1 MRYSQLLAPTLK
13 ENPADAEIESHRLML
28 RAGMIRKEAAGLYAY
43 LPLGQRVLSN
53 VSRIVREE
61 MDRAGGQELF
71 MPSLIPAELW
81 QESGRWNLY
90 GKELL
95 RITDRAGREFC
106 YGPTHEEVITEIVR
120 GSVKS
125 YRQLPLLL
133 YQIQTK
139 FRDEIRPRFGLMRGR
154 EFQMKDAYSFHATQE
169 SLDEMYQRMHDAYC
183 KIFDRCGL
191 AYKAV
196 EADTGSIG
204 GSSSH
209 EFMVLADT
217 GEAEI
222 LFCPHCSFTAN
233 VEAAVGHHAFLDGLV
248 EPDRASVPAIVEIHT
263 PNVGSIEDV
272 EAFLKI
278 PSTQFIKSL
287 VYQGSSET
295 VLVLLRGDFNINDVA
310 LRKLLGDS
318 SFVLAE
324 EETVQQLT
332 GAKVGFAGPVGLK
345 QKVRIIADRTIK
357 SIKYGVTGANRTDYH
372 IKAVAL
378 GRDFNVDVW
387 GDISQISK
395 GDVCG
400 KCGKPGI
407 ESTRGIEVGHIF
419 KLGTK
424 YSKAMSAT
432 FLNAEGQE
440 APYIMGCYGI
450 GIGRTAAA
458 AIEQHHDANGI
469 IWPSAL
475 APFQIIVTVA
485 NMSEEPQRLAGEALY
500 KQLLETGKTVLF
512 DDRDERAGVKFKD
525 ADLIG
530 IPYRVTVGKSLA
542 EGTVEIKKR
551 GEKDFA
557 AVPVTGILEFFKDK
571 I

>member
-1 MRYSQLLAPTLK
+1 
-13 ENPADAEIESHRLML
+13 ML
-28 RAGMIRKEAAGLYAY
+28 RAGMIRKEAAGIYAY
-43 LPLGQRVLSN
+43 LPLGQRVISK
-53 VSRIVREE
+53 VSKIIREE
-61 MDRAGGQELF
+61 MDRAGGQEIF

-81 QESGRWNLY
+81 QESGRWGMY

-95 RITDRAGREFC
+95 RIKDRAGRDFC
-106 YGPTHEEVITEIVR
+106 YGPTHEEVVTEIVR

-154 EFQMKDAYSFHATQE
+154 EFQMKDAYSFHA
-169 SLDEMYQRMHDAYC
+169 SLDSLDQMYQRMHDAYAR
-183 KIFDRCGL
+183 IFDRCGL

-196 EADTGSIG
+196 EADTGTIG

-222 LFCPHCSFTAN
+222 LFCPHCGFTAN
-233 VEAAVGHHAFLDGLV
+233 VEAAIGHHAFLDGLV
-248 EPDRASVPAIVEIHT
+248 EPDRSTVPAIVDVHT
-263 PNVGSIEDV
+263 PNVGSIDDV

-278 PSTQFIKSL
+278 PATQFIKSL
-287 VYQGSSET
+287 VYKGNAET

-318 SFVLAE
+318 SFVLAD
-324 EETVQQLT
+324 EETVQQVT

-345 QKVRIIADRTIK
+345 QKLRIIADRSIK

-400 KCGKPGI
+400 KCGKPGM

-424 YSKAMSAT
+424 YSQAMNAT
-432 FLNAEGQE
+432 YLDADGKSQ
-440 APYIMGCYGI
+440 PYIMGCYGI
-450 GIGRTAAA
+450 GVGRTAAA
-458 AIEQHHDANGI
+458 AIEQHHDQWGI
-469 IWPSAL
+469 IWPAAL
-475 APFQIIVTVA
+475 APYQVIVLVA
-485 NMSEEPQRLAGEALY
+485 NVSDDAQRQAGQAIYE
-500 KQLLETGKTVLF
+500 QLLAAGTEVLF

-530 IPYRVTVGKSLA
+530 IPLRVTIGKSLA
-542 EGTVEIKKR
+542 EGYVEVKKR
-551 GEKDFA
+551 TEKDF
-557 AVPVTGILEFFKDK
+557 VPVPVKGVVEFLSKDT
-571 I
+571 